1 MLLGLN
7 GMEIIMITKEK
18 KAQLATE
25 FGGSEKNTGKPEVQV
40 AILTERISNLTNHF
54 ASNKLDHHSKRGLMK
69 LIGKRRRLLKY
80 INTQDTNRY
89 QELIKA
95 LGLRK

>member
-1 MLLGLN
+1 
-7 GMEIIMITKEK
+7 MITKEK
-18 KAQLATE
+18 KAELVSK

-54 ASNKLDHHSKRGLMK
+54 GSNKLDHHSKRGLMK
-69 LIGKRRRLLKY
+69 LIGRRRRLLKY
-80 INTQDTNRY
+80 INGKDASRY
-89 QELIKA
+89 QELIKE